1 MCYWEVQVACLIENL
16 AKCIVQSALIAVTN
30 VKFRSNLILAGQS
43 IVEIV
48 GQKEDEQVVSV
59 TRRLRERIVSTFFY
73 FPHFFK
79 QQKLQSSAFSSL
91 VRQNF

>member
-1 MCYWEVQVACLIENL
+1 M
-16 AKCIVQSALIAVTN
+16 QSALIAVTN

-59 TRRLRERIVSTFFY
+59 TRRLRERIVSTFLFST
-73 FPHFFK
+73 FFK
-79 QQKLQSSAFSSL
+79 QQKLQSSAFP
-91 VRQNF
+91 V

>member
-30 VKFRSNLILAGQS
+30 VKFHSNLILADQS

-59 TRRLRERIVSTFFY
+59 TRRLRERIVSNFLFST
-73 FPHFFK
+73 FFK
-79 QQKLQSSAFSSL
+79 QPKLYPINIFSL
-91 VRQNF
+91 GFKKT

>member
-1 MCYWEVQVACLIENL
+1 
-16 AKCIVQSALIAVTN
+16 VQSALIAVTN

-91 VRQNF
+91 MCQNF

>member
-30 VKFRSNLILAGQS
+30 AKFHSNLTLADQS
-43 IVEIV
+43 IVETV

-59 TRRLRERIVSTFFY
+59 IRRLRESIVSTFLLST
-73 FPHFFK
+73 FFK
-79 QQKLQSSAFSSL
+79 QQKL
-91 VRQNF
+91 

>member
-16 AKCIVQSALIAVTN
+16 AKCIVQSALSAVTN

-48 GQKEDEQVVSV
+48 GQKEDEHVVSV
-59 TRRLRERIVSTFFY
+59 TRRLRERIVSTFFIIT
-73 FPHFFK
+73 FFK
-79 QQKLQSSAFSSL
+79 QQKLQSTAFSSL
-91 VRQNF
+91 VYQKF

>member
-16 AKCIVQSALIAVTN
+16 ARCIVQSALIAVTN

-59 TRRLRERIVSTFFY
+59 TRRLREHIVSTFFIST
-73 FPHFFK
+73 FFK

-91 VRQNF
+91 VYQKF